1 MGIADTLRSG
11 VRTAGSTGR
20 AALAVLVCSLAAGP
34 SAAAAAGDLV
44 DAAARQ
50 DAGAV
55 RALLGAGV
63 DVDQRRADG
72 ATALLWAVHR
82 DDRET
87 AGLLLEAG
95 ADVNAADDYGVTPL
109 MRASEN
115 ASGGTVDLLLAA
127 GADPNA
133 VQVSGLTALMVA
145 ARTGSIEVVRALLNH
160 GADVNAATIETSAT
174 ALMWAVAAPHRI
186 IVERLLEGGADVG
199 VSTTKG
205 MTPLLTAAQNGD
217 IRTARLLISAGADVN
232 QPGADG
238 TYPLPFAIVDGHDDF
253 ALFLIEQG
261 ADPNQTLGGIPALAA
276 AAGDTDAWT
285 FHWDREHGGAQYA
298 VRERAGG
305 GRIYL
310 SPARRVPLVEA
321 LLAAGADPNVRI
333 ATSAMLMNYIGHP
346 TKGAFESFSCGTG
359 DLRGATPLW
368 VAAHHANGQGY
379 VPVPAAVDRENAG
392 HHAAIIALLLAAGAD
407 PALAIDD
414 GTTPLMAAAGLGQ
427 CTFRPNLKRGLRSRG
442 AEAAV
447 RVLLEA
453 GAELDAVNEAD
464 FTALHGAAYRGLN
477 EVVAYLVA
485 QGADI
490 DARDYRGRTPYRL
503 AEGSKQS
510 FQFQAFPETAALLAE
525 LGANTRLG
533 VPGTVQE
540 RADRAVADTQVP

>member
-1 MGIADTLRSG
+1 MGNRF
-11 VRTAGSTGR
+11 VRLAGAGI
-20 AALAVLVCSLAAGP
+20 VWSLALTVGLTGAGP
-34 SAAAAAGDLV
+34 DLRLV

-50 DAGAV
+50 DAATVRQLLADGAD
-55 RALLGAGV
+55 A
-63 DVDQRRADG
+63 DTRRADG
-72 ATALLWAVHR
+72 ATALLWAAHW
-82 DDRET
+82 DDGET
-87 AGLLLEAG
+87 VRLLLDAG

-115 ASGGTVDLLLAA
+115 ASAATVDMLLAA

-133 VQVSGLTALMVA
+133 AQASGLTALMVA
-145 ARTGSIEVVRALLNH
+145 ARTGNIEVVRALMAY
-160 GADVNAATIETSAT
+160 GADVNKTTNETAAT

-205 MTPLLTAAQNGD
+205 MTPLLTAAQQGD
-217 IRTARLLISAGADVN
+217 IETARLLISAGADVN

-253 ALFLIEQG
+253 ALFLIAQG
-261 ADPNQTLGGIPALAA
+261 ADPNATIGGIPALAA
-276 AAGDTDAWT
+276 AAGDTDAWS

-310 SPARRVPLVEA
+310 TPAQRLPLVEA
-321 LLAAGADPNVRI
+321 LLAAGADPDARI
-333 ATSAMLMNYIGHP
+333 GTSAMLMNYIGHP

-368 VAAHHANGQGY
+368 VAAHYANGQGY
-379 VPVPAAVDRENAG
+379 VPVPEAIDRMNAELQ
-392 HHAAIIALLLAAGAD
+392 ATIIERLLEAGAD
-407 PALAIDD
+407 QSLTIDD

-427 CTFRPNLKRGLRSRG
+427 CTFRPNLRRGLRSHG

-453 GAELDAVNEAD
+453 GADINAVNEAD
-464 FTALHGAAYRGLN
+464 FNALHGAAYRGLN
-477 EVVAYLVA
+477 EVVEYLVA
-485 QGADI
+485 NGADI
-490 DARDYRGRTPYRL
+490 DARDYRGRTAYRL

-510 FQFQAFPETAALLAE
+510 FQFQAFPETAELLAE

-540 RADRAVADTQVP
+540 RADRAVADEQVP

>member
-1 MGIADTLRSG
+1 MDKRFLGLIGAGAFCVMAGLAG
-11 VRTAGSTGR
+11 V
-20 AALAVLVCSLAAGP
+20 
-34 SAAAAAGDLV
+34 AAAAPDQRLV
-44 DAAARQ
+44 GAAARQ
-50 DAGAV
+50 DAAAVKQLLDAGA
-55 RALLGAGV
+55 
-63 DVDQRRADG
+63 DVDTRRADG
-72 ATALLWAVHR
+72 ATALLWAAHW

-87 AGLLLEAG
+87 VRLLLDAG

-115 ASGGTVDLLLAA
+115 ASAATVDMLLAS
-127 GADPNA
+127 GANPNA
-133 VQVSGLTALMVA
+133 AQASGLTALMVA
-145 ARTGSIEVVRALLNH
+145 ARTGSIEVVRALLAH
-160 GADVNAATIETSAT
+160 GADVNAATTETAAT

-205 MTPLLTAAQNGD
+205 MTPLLTAAQHGD
-217 IRTARLLISAGADVN
+217 IETARLLISAGADLN
-232 QPGADG
+232 RPGADG
-238 TYPLPFAIVDGHDDF
+238 TYPLPFAIVDGHAEF
-253 ALFLIEQG
+253 ALFLIAQG
-261 ADPNQTLGGIPALAA
+261 ADPNGTIGGIPALAA

-310 SPARRVPLVEA
+310 TPAQRLPLVEA
-321 LLAAGADPNVRI
+321 LLAAGADPNRRI
-333 ATSAMLMNYIGHP
+333 TTSAMLMNYVGHP

-368 VAAHHANGQGY
+368 VAAHYANGQGY
-379 VPVPAAVDRENAG
+379 VPVPEAIDRTNAELQ
-392 HHAAIIALLLAAGAD
+392 AAIIEALLAGGAD
-407 PALAIDD
+407 LSLAIDD
-414 GTTPLMAAAGLGQ
+414 GTTPFMAAAGLGQ
-427 CTFRPNLKRGLRSRG
+427 CTFRPNLERGLRSRG

-453 GAELDAVNEAD
+453 GADINAVNEAD

-477 EVVAYLVA
+477 EVVDYLVA
-485 QGADI
+485 NGADI

-510 FQFQAFPETAALLAE
+510 FQFQAFPATAELLAE

-540 RADRAVADTQVP
+540 RADRAVADELVP

>member
-1 MGIADTLRSG
+1 M
-11 VRTAGSTGR
+11 VKSTGTR
-20 AALAVLVCSLAAGP
+20 RMAVGGVLAGMIV
-34 SAAAAAGDLV
+34 AAAGLAAAETPDLRLV

-50 DAGAV
+50 DAAGV
-55 RALLGAGV
+55 RALLDQGV
-63 DVDQRRADG
+63 DVGARRADG
-72 ATALLWAVHR
+72 VTALLWAAHWGDV
-82 DDRET
+82 ET
-87 AGLLLEAG
+87 A
-95 ADVNAADDYGVTPL
+95 
-109 MRASEN
+109 R
-115 ASGGTVDLLLAA
+115 LLLAA

-133 VQVSGLTALMVA
+133 ADDHGVSPLARAAENASAALVDVLLAAGADANAAQRSGLTPLMVA
-145 ARTGSIEVVRALLNH
+145 SRTGSVGVVRVLLEH
-160 GADVNAATIETSAT
+160 GADVNAATAEQGAT
-174 ALMWAVAAPHRI
+174 ALMWAVAAPHRA
-186 IVERLLEGGADVG
+186 IVSALLESGADVEA
-199 VSTTKG
+199 STTKG
-205 MTPLLTAAQNGD
+205 MTPLLTAAQQGD
-217 IRTARLLISAGADVN
+217 IETARLLLAAGADVN
-232 QPGADG
+232 RPGADG

-253 ALFLIEQG
+253 ALFLIAQG
-261 ADPNQTLGGIPALAA
+261 ADPNQTIDGIPALAA

-310 SPARRVPLVEA
+310 TPAQRLPLVEA
-321 LLAAGADPNVRI
+321 LLAAGADPDTRI
-333 ATSAMLMNYIGHP
+333 TTSAMLMNYIGHP

-379 VPVPAAVDRENAG
+379 VPVPATVDGENARQ
-392 HHAAIIALLLAAGAD
+392 HAAIIAKLLAAGAD

-427 CTFRPNLKRGLRSRG
+427 CTFRPNLTRGLRSRG

-453 GAELDAVNEAD
+453 GAEIDAVNEAD

-477 EVVAYLVA
+477 EVVEYLVA
-485 QGADI
+485 RGADI

-510 FQFQAFPETAALLAE
+510 FQFQAFPETAALLAG

-540 RADRAVADTQVP
+540 RADRAVADTLVP

>member
-1 MGIADTLRSG
+1 LDNRFQRLVG
-11 VRTAGSTGR
+11 AGSVWSL
-20 AALAVLVCSLAAGP
+20 ALAVGLAGAGP
-34 SAAAAAGDLV
+34 DLRLV

-50 DAGAV
+50 DVATVRQLLADGAD
-55 RALLGAGV
+55 A
-63 DVDQRRADG
+63 DTRRADG
-72 ATALLWAVHR
+72 ATALLWAAHW
-82 DDRET
+82 DDGET
-87 AGLLLEAG
+87 VRLLLDAG

-115 ASGGTVDLLLAA
+115 ASAATVDMLLAA

-133 VQVSGLTALMVA
+133 AQASGLTALMVA
-145 ARTGSIEVVRALLNH
+145 ARTGNIEVVRALMAY
-160 GADVNAATIETSAT
+160 GADVNKTTNETAAT

-205 MTPLLTAAQNGD
+205 MTPLLTAAQQGD
-217 IRTARLLISAGADVN
+217 IETARLLISAGADVN

-253 ALFLIEQG
+253 ALFLIAQG
-261 ADPNQTLGGIPALAA
+261 ADPNATIGGIPALAA
-276 AAGDTDAWT
+276 AAGDTDAWS

-310 SPARRVPLVEA
+310 TPAQRLPLVEA
-321 LLAAGADPNVRI
+321 LLAAGADPDARI
-333 ATSAMLMNYIGHP
+333 GTSAMLMNYIGHP

-368 VAAHHANGQGY
+368 VAAHYANGQGY
-379 VPVPAAVDRENAG
+379 VPVPEAIDRMNAELQ
-392 HHAAIIALLLAAGAD
+392 ATIIERLLEAGAD
-407 PALAIDD
+407 QSLTIDD

-427 CTFRPNLKRGLRSRG
+427 CTFRPNLRRGLRSHG

-453 GAELDAVNEAD
+453 GANINAVNEAD
-464 FTALHGAAYRGLN
+464 FNALHGAAYRGLN
-477 EVVAYLVA
+477 EVVEYLVA
-485 QGADI
+485 NGADI
-490 DARDYRGRTPYRL
+490 DARDYRGRTAYRL

-510 FQFQAFPETAALLAE
+510 FQFQAFPETAELLAE

-540 RADRAVADTQVP
+540 RADRAVADEQVP